1 MAEQQQMGNPAVV
14 GLAGFGLTTMVL
26 QFHNVGWMGLGP
38 VLALAIAFG
47 GGAQLIAGFQE
58 FKCGN
63 NFGYS
68 AFVSYGAFWI
78 ALGIIFLLNHFGIY
92 KSSGTDVG
100 FFLLAWTFYTA
111 ILWVAAMRIHGAMA
125 ITFTLLLI
133 GFILLD
139 LAHFGYPALTK
150 VAGYELMACAAAAW
164 YMMAHVIFLQVFGK
178 DILPVGKPWIS
189 GEAEKATRYTA
200 GCQSHFSVRAKA
212 DNPGTTPRPCAP
224 EACRTNGFQLNGV
237 FSATRIRN
245 RKESD
250 P

>member
-1 MAEQQQMGNPAVV
+1 MSGQGQGNPAVV
-14 GLAGFGLTTMVL
+14 GLAGFGLTTLIL
-26 QFHNVGWMGLGP
+26 QIHNLGFCGIGP
-38 VLALAIAFG
+38 VLALAFAFG

-100 FFLLAWTFYTA
+100 WFLVAWTFYTA

-125 ITFTLLLI
+125 VTFTLLLI

-164 YMMAHVIFLQVFGK
+164 YMMAHAIFLQVFGK

-189 GEAEKATRYTA
+189 GEAEKVIDTPLA
-200 GCQSHFSVRAKA
+200 AKA
-212 DNPGTTPRPCAP
+212 TTR
-224 EACRTNGFQLNGV
+224 
-237 FSATRIRN
+237 
-245 RKESD
+245 
-250 P
+250 

>member
-14 GLAGFGLTTMVL
+14 GLAGLGLTTMVL
-26 QFHNVGWMGLGP
+26 QFHNVGWCGLGP
-38 VLALAIAFG
+38 VLALAIVFG
-47 GGAQLIAGFQE
+47 GAAQLIAGFQE

-100 FFLLAWTFYTA
+100 WFLVAWTFYTA

-125 ITFTLLLI
+125 VTFTLLLI

-164 YMMAHVIFLQVFGK
+164 YMMAHAIFLQVFGK

-189 GEAEKATRYTA
+189 GEAEKATNMPLA
-200 GCQSHFSVRAKA
+200 AKA
-212 DNPGTTPRPCAP
+212 
-224 EACRTNGFQLNGV
+224 TN
-237 FSATRIRN
+237 R
-245 RKESD
+245 
-250 P
+250 

>member
-14 GLAGFGLTTMVL
+14 GLAGFGLTTLVL
-26 QFHNVGWMGLGP
+26 QFHTVGWCGVGP
-38 VLALAIAFG
+38 VLALALAFG

-78 ALGIIFLLNHFGIY
+78 AVGIIFLLNNFGIY
-92 KSSGTDVG
+92 KLSGTDLG
-100 FFLLAWTFYTA
+100 WFLVAWTFYTA

-164 YMMAHVIFLQVFGK
+164 YMMAHVIFLQVYGK
-178 DILPVGKPWIS
+178 DILPVGKPWIT
-189 GEAEKATRYTA
+189 GEADKVKDIPLAAKATSR
-200 GCQSHFSVRAKA
+200 
-212 DNPGTTPRPCAP
+212 
-224 EACRTNGFQLNGV
+224 
-237 FSATRIRN
+237 
-245 RKESD
+245 
-250 P
+250 